1 MLQIVFIAIIGAI
14 IIVYLRS
21 MNPELALLATISVGI
36 ILLSLTIKQLGQAF
50 DLVNQLINYTGI
62 DKKYYIIILK
72 ITAIGYLVEFGAS
85 IVQDFGLNS
94 LANKLVFAGKIM
106 ILSISLPI
114 IYAIINLVT
123 GMLQ

>member
-14 IIVYLRS
+14 ILVYLRS